1 MCIYSQHFMRQITVA
16 SILDRMR
23 LRAATHLAL
32 LAAARA
38 PTPSN
43 GGAQVIFYHKAKLG
57 IKNPRAVINSRIPLS
72 GSV

>member
-1 MCIYSQHFMRQITVA
+1 MYIYSQHFMCRITVE
-16 SILDRMR
+16 IIFDRMR
-23 LRAATHLAL
+23 LRAATRRAL

-57 IKNPRAVINSRIPLS
+57 I
-72 GSV
+72 

>member
-38 PTPSN
+38 TTRRKT
-43 GGAQVIFYHKAKLG
+43 AQISEA
-57 IKNPRAVINSRIPLS
+57 SET
-72 GSV
+72 